1 MASLSKDTAGII
13 LPFDK
18 FGNHLDAANKN
29 IGINVEIKNFE
40 TTGKILAVIWSE
52 WIIDNHPVAASYT
65 SPPEKEHDEVV
76 FHKSEEWETEHVRL
90 SQYMLQIIKCSGSS
104 CCNLWRKNYPVFF
117 HSDSY
122 QLLCQSQHQI
132 MAWKLTQRKV
142 HSVHCFNPFL

>member
-52 WIIDNHPVAASYT
+52 
-65 SPPEKEHDEVV
+65 
-76 FHKSEEWETEHVRL
+76 
-90 SQYMLQIIKCSGSS
+90 
-104 CCNLWRKNYPVFF
+104 
-117 HSDSY
+117 
-122 QLLCQSQHQI
+122 
-132 MAWKLTQRKV
+132 
-142 HSVHCFNPFL
+142 